1 MGRREEYDGGDGRE
15 EEDLVE
21 NSDTGTG
28 SSDNAFFCSSNIRSH
43 STRFSAQRILYCFNS
58 ERKFFKKPH
67 TLSEK

>member
-43 STRFSAQRILYCFNS
+43 STRFSAQRILYGFNS